1 MKEGDLCLQMALFFS
16 GTGFVWSLL
25 ETINRKSCNDI
36 FMELLCRVGLSLKS
50 KFSLFEWE
58 QPRY

>member
-1 MKEGDLCLQMALFFS
+1 MLTDSSFFS
-16 GTGFVWSLL
+16 GTGLIWSPL

-58 QPRY
+58 RPLF